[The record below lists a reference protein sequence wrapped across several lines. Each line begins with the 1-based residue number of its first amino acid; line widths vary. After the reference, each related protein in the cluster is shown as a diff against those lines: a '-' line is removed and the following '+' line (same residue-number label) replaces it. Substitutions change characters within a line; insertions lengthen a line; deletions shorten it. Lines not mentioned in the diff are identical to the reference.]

1 LYKYKIQQENDAAA
15 EEITGK
21 ATLQVG
27 KSQENISEIQI
38 MAAEARDEG
47 NEVVAQAR
55 AQTSHRETRGV
66 KNETRTEITAK
77 EEMIEYRDSNFKE
90 SNGMFEPNMN
100 MNQLSQETK
109 SNITPSNDETIR
121 NEFGAKIHEDVKN
134 AY

>member
-1 LYKYKIQQENDAAA
+1 
-15 EEITGK
+15 
-21 ATLQVG
+21 
-27 KSQENISEIQI
+27 
-38 MAAEARDEG
+38 MAAQARDAG

-66 KNETRTEITAK
+66 KNEITAK

-109 SNITPSNDETIR
+109 SNIAPSDDETMNDEGYFRRTK
-121 NEFGAKIHEDVKN
+121 AW
-134 AY
+134 